1 MDRLLWQYRFRD
13 TWNRVRIGNRKFRFR
28 ADDWS
33 AIALRGNIASQ
44 RPNAREVTW
53 LLPFRRVLRKIIR
66 FEPRIALALIIDS
79 TDDEFLR
86 RLAIRL
92 RGKCHGSM
100 GAAIV
105 SRFSTSGDRALR
117 LEVARCLNRLGAWSQ
132 LRLIA
137 SADSDPQVRR
147 IATQPPPKPYTD
159 RLASFAGHVAA
170 IENSD
175 EQRDLVVSAGLVS
188 GPGRR
193 PQSRS
198 LIRQLLERIHQM
210 VVKSNNRRAKSS
222 GH

>member
-86 RLAIRL
+86 RLAFAFAANAMVQWTL
-92 RGKCHGSM
+92 RSCLDS
-100 GAAIV
+100 A
-105 SRFSTSGDRALR
+105 SR
-117 LEVARCLNRLGAWSQ
+117 
-132 LRLIA
+132 
-137 SADSDPQVRR
+137 
-147 IATQPPPKPYTD
+147 ATE
-159 RLASFAGHVAA
+159 L
-170 IENSD
+170 
-175 EQRDLVVSAGLVS
+175 
-188 GPGRR
+188 
-193 PQSRS
+193 
-198 LIRQLLERIHQM
+198 
-210 VVKSNNRRAKSS
+210 
-222 GH
+222 